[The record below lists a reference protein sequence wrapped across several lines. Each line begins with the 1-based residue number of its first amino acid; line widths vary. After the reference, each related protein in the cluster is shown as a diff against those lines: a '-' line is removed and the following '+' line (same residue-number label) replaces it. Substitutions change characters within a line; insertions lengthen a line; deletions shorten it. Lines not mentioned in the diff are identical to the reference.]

1 MARQRILIVAV
12 PSPLRKRKF
21 ADLASRRKLSLF
33 SSPPPSPPPSRVIHP
48 YSSLFVLLFVITHP
62 PDFQLDSLEGNS
74 ERGRGEKGFSDLRTF
89 TSPRLEENLGAIV
102 LESKQSWRVS
112 SPAYEGRRCVEGTHN
127 RSSAAF
133 VPQLFRERRGGGRW
147 QPIGATHR
155 ALFPPPSPLPPLPS
169 PRILPNSV

>member
-1 MARQRILIVAV
+1 MPTLH
-12 PSPLRKRKF
+12 PDESC
-21 ADLASRRKLSLF
+21 LF
-33 SSPPPSPPPSRVIHP
+33 FLLPPPLPPPSRVIHP

-89 TSPRLEENLGAIV
+89 TSSRLEENLGAIV

-155 ALFPPPSPLPPLPS
+155 ALFPPPSPLPSPPLPPHS
-169 PRILPNSV
+169 PKFRVNRH